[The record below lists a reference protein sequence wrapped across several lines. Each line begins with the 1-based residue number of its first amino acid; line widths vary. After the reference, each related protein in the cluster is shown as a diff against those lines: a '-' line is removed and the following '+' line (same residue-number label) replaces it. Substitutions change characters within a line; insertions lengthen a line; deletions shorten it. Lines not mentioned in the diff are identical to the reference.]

1 MILSESVRAVVE
13 RLPAGW
19 QIMSFG
25 EVLAEPVR
33 NGIYKSKEFHGRGAR
48 VVNMGELFGHD
59 FISDQEMK
67 RVELTDDD
75 KSKSSLKDGDLLFAR
90 RSLVFEG
97 SGKCSIV
104 VNPPELTTFESSIIR
119 ARPNR
124 GIAEPR
130 FLFYLFASPVGR
142 ATVASI
148 ATRTAVSG
156 IRGSDL
162 WQVGLPLP
170 PLPAQRRIAGVLSA
184 YDELIENNQRRIQI
198 LETMARALYR
208 EWFVAFRFPDHENA
222 LRMLCFG
229 DLCDLIK
236 QPFINQTHINLPLLD
251 LSRMPQ
257 RSLAPSETGKPNELT
272 TSRIVFKSG
281 DTLFGAIR
289 CYLHKVVAVHYP
301 GVTNTSVLVL
311 RPKQANFRSLVALIA
326 SDTGTIRWAESHSNG
341 TKMPVINWS
350 VFRAMPSA
358 WPSESLAQRFESI
371 AGPMLDEI
379 GVLADQIQNLR
390 RTRDLLLPR
399 LFSGQLALTDT
410 AA

>member
-48 VVNMGELFGHD
+48 LVNMGELFGHD

-67 RVELTDDD
+67 RVELTDDE

-142 ATVASI
+142 AIVASI

-208 EWFVAFRFPDHENA
+208 EWFVEFRFPGHDKIPRVA
-222 LRMLCFG
+222 SPLG
-229 DLCDLIK
+229 D
-236 QPFINQTHINLPLLD
+236 
-251 LSRMPQ
+251 MPQ
-257 RSLAPSETGKPNELT
+257 GWEVTTLETQLNLLESGK
-272 TSRIVFKSG
+272 
-281 DTLFGAIR
+281 
-289 CYLHKVVAVHYP
+289 
-301 GVTNTSVLVL
+301 
-311 RPKQANFRSLVALIA
+311 RPK
-326 SDTGTIRWAESHSNG
+326 GGIRDVE
-341 TKMPVINWS
+341 
-350 VFRAMPSA
+350 
-358 WPSESLAQRFESI
+358 
-371 AGPMLDEI
+371 D
-379 GVLADQIQNLR
+379 
-390 RTRDLLLPR
+390 
-399 LFSGQLALTDT
+399 
-410 AA
+410 

>member
-67 RVELTDDD
+67 RVELTDDE

-142 ATVASI
+142 AIVASI

-208 EWFVAFRFPDHENA
+208 EWFVEFRFPGSENVPRVASSLGDIPQGWETKKLGDIIELKYGKA
-222 LRMLCFG
+222 LKKTNRRDGEYPVFG
-229 DLCDLIK
+229 SSGIVGYHDKSLVEGPGIIVGRKGNVGSVFWSDEDFFVIDTAYFVTSSVPLRFLFYDLQTKNFINNDAAVPGLNRYQAYALEILTPPLDLI
-236 QPFINQTHINLPLLD
+236 
-251 LSRMPQ
+251 
-257 RSLAPSETGKPNELT
+257 E
-272 TSRIVFKSG
+272 
-281 DTLFGAIR
+281 
-289 CYLHKVVAVHYP
+289 
-301 GVTNTSVLVL
+301 
-311 RPKQANFRSLVALIA
+311 
-326 SDTGTIRWAESHSNG
+326 
-341 TKMPVINWS
+341 
-350 VFRAMPSA
+350 
-358 WPSESLAQRFESI
+358 RFCN
-371 AGPMLDEI
+371 
-379 GVLADQIQNLR
+379 LADNFEHQAWMLRRQIHNLH

-399 LFSGQLALTDT
+399 LLSGQVALTET